1 MANKKIV
8 TESGIKPKKVQM
20 KKRFLEKTAA
30 TTAVLGLGLSLSSFE
45 SSELKN

>member
-8 TESGIKPKKVQM
+8 AESGIKLKKSTNE

-30 TTAVLGLGLSLSSFE
+30 TTALGLGLSLSSFE
-45 SSELKN
+45 S